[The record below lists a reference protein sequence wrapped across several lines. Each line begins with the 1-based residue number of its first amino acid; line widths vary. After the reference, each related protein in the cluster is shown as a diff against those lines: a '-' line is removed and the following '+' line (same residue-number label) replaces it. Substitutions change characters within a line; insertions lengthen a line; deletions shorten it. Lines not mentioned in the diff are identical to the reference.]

1 MARIRS
7 IHPGFFSDDIYAFL
21 SDSAQAFVIG
31 LWTECDDQGIF
42 EWNPGK
48 LKLRLRPGKDGSVD
62 PILEELEAAN
72 CIKSYELDGRKYGL
86 VRNFKDFQRPKK
98 PNSTYFMP
106 PEFRTYTSSRHQ
118 SSELDKVEAPSVPNS
133 TQLNDTQFRTSGE
146 MLNQRER
153 NRRGIGEGEEDG
165 GDKGTGKGKGKDARE
180 PRSPGPDPDPI
191 LSSGKDVLE
200 ETLREA
206 AGWQTNKS
214 RKLAIT
220 GPIQELLDRGVSLE
234 YDVLPVV
241 RMCATTCKTPSWMYF
256 LPAILEAYA
265 NRLKAATG
273 PPPTTGAMSHEEAER
288 IRKREEARRIIEEHN
303 AKAIANGQ
311 QPSP

>member
-1 MARIRS
+1 L
-7 IHPGFFSDDIYAFL
+7 L
-21 SDSAQAFVIG
+21 SDAAQAFIIG

-48 LKLRLRPGKDGSVD
+48 LRLRLRPGKDGPVD

-72 CIKSYELDGRKYGL
+72 CIMSYELDGRKYGL
-86 VRNFKDFQRPKK
+86 VRNFRDFQRPKK

-106 PEFRTYTSSRHQ
+106 PEFRTYTSSKHR
-118 SSELDKVEAPSVPNS
+118 SSELDVVEEAPVPKKS
-133 TQLNDTQFRTSGE
+133 E
-146 MLNQRER
+146 IVNQRE
-153 NRRGIGEGEEDG
+153 GEREREREDG
-165 GDKGTGKGKGKDARE
+165 GDSRKGKGKGKDARAQA
-180 PRSPGPDPDPI
+180 RSPDPDPI
-191 LSSGKDVLE
+191 LSSGKSDLE
-200 ETLREA
+200 ENLREA
-206 AGWQTNKS
+206 AGWQKNTS
-214 RKLAIT
+214 RKLALI

-234 YDVLPVV
+234 YDILPVV
-241 RMCATTCKTPSWMYF
+241 RMCAPTAKTPSWMYF

-288 IRKREEARRIIEEHN
+288 IRKREEARQFIEEHN